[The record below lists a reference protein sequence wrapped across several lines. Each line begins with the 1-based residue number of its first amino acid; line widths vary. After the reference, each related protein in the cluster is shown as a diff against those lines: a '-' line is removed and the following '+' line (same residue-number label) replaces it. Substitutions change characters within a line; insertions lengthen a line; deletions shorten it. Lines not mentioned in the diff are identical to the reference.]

1 MNPLYKE
8 VLVPLPAENREL
20 NAMFMLEYILK
31 DADLT
36 GVEQERVVEWLKNKY
51 GEKHECVG

>member
-20 NAMFMLEYILK
+20 NAMFMLEYILNE
-31 DADLT
+31 ADLT
-36 GVEQERVVEWLKNKY
+36 GVEQVRVVEWLKNKY
-51 GEKHECVG
+51 GEKHERIG